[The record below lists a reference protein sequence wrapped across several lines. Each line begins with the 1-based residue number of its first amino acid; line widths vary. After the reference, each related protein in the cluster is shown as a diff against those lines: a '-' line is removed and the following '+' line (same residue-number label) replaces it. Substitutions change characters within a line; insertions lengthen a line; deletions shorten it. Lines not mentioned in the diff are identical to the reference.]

1 MERKEKSVLAAK
13 AIFLA
18 GGIVFV
24 SGAALS
30 IFANSP
36 FGIPLCGIGAV
47 LMAAGFI
54 LIRRPEYIFLLL
66 GL

>member
-18 GGIVFV
+18 GAIVFV

-36 FGIPLCGIGAV
+36 FGIPLCGVGVI
-47 LMAAGFI
+47 LMAAG
-54 LIRRPEYIFLLL
+54 LVLMKRPEYLVLLAWQ
-66 GL
+66 